1 MKNFVIVQ
9 NSLKTTWIFRK
20 DYIRELLKY
29 GNVSVIAPN
38 DDSYSKIQIEKLGA
52 NVYKIPKMDT
62 KKNKILAILAINK
75 NILIE
80 RKRNSIF
87 ICHFLITFLISY
99 LTLVPF
105 NNRLLIYTEGLG
117 SLFYNNNL
125 LRRILKVFLVNNSAV
140 RLFCNKSER
149 DLIGLPDDIVTN
161 GIGIDL
167 ESFTVKS
174 EISNIES
181 YELLYIGRLIDDKG
195 VRDSIEVLRRL
206 VADGIN
212 VKLNLVGDIYP
223 NNPSS
228 LDNED
233 IHSLKLEFG
242 NKINFVGFVKDINKW
257 YLTSHVL
264 IIPSVREG
272 FPVCVMEASSMGLP
286 TVGYNV
292 EGVNSAVIQGKNG
305 LLAEFRSIEQLTELT
320 KSLLNTDILNCY
332 RFSSSLYAE
341 DNFSI
346 KPKTQQIVNILSSF
360 YR

>member
-29 GNVSVIAPN
+29 GNVSIIAPN
-38 DDSYSKIQIEKLGA
+38 DDSYSKTQIEKLGA
-52 NVYKIPKMDT
+52 NVYKVPKMDT

-80 RKRNSIF
+80 RKKNSIF

-105 NNRLLIYTEGLG
+105 NNKLIIYTEGLG
-117 SLFYNNNL
+117 SLFYNNKFL
-125 LRRILKVFLVNNSAV
+125 LSILKFFLINNSSV

-149 DLIGLPDDIVTN
+149 DLIGLSDDIVTN

-167 ESFTVKS
+167 ELFKIKS
-174 EISNIES
+174 EILNIKQ

-195 VRDSIEVLRRL
+195 VRDSIDVLRRL
-206 VADGIN
+206 IADGIN

-228 LDNED
+228 LSNED
-233 IHSLKLEFG
+233 IHSLMLEFG
-242 NKINFVGFVKDINKW
+242 NKINFVGFAKNITKW

-264 IIPSVREG
+264 ILPSVREG
-272 FPVCVMEASSMGLP
+272 FPVCVMEASGMGVP
-286 TVGYNV
+286 TIGYNV
-292 EGVNSAVIQGKNG
+292 EGVNSAIRQGKNG
-305 LLAEFRSIEQLTELT
+305 LLAEFKNIEQLTELT
-320 KSLLNTDILNCY
+320 KSLLNIDTLNSY

>member
-29 GNVSVIAPN
+29 GNVSIIAPN
-38 DDSYSKIQIEKLGA
+38 DDSYSKTQIEKLGA
-52 NVYKIPKMDT
+52 NVYKVPKMDT

-80 RKRNSIF
+80 RKKNSIF

-105 NNRLLIYTEGLG
+105 NNKLIIYTEGLG
-117 SLFYNNNL
+117 SLFYNNKFL
-125 LRRILKVFLVNNSAV
+125 LSILKFFLINNSSV

-149 DLIGLPDDIVTN
+149 DLIGL
-161 GIGIDL
+161 
-167 ESFTVKS
+167 S
-174 EISNIES
+174 
-181 YELLYIGRLIDDKG
+181 
-195 VRDSIEVLRRL
+195 DSLM
-206 VADGIN
+206 
-212 VKLNLVGDIYP
+212 
-223 NNPSS
+223 
-228 LDNED
+228 
-233 IHSLKLEFG
+233 LEFG
-242 NKINFVGFVKDINKW
+242 NKINFVGFAKNITKW

-264 IIPSVREG
+264 ILPSVREG
-272 FPVCVMEASSMGLP
+272 FPVCVMEASGMGVP
-286 TVGYNV
+286 TIGYNV
-292 EGVNSAVIQGKNG
+292 EGVNSAIRQGKNG
-305 LLAEFRSIEQLTELT
+305 LLAEFKNIEQLTELT
-320 KSLLNTDILNCY
+320 KSLLNIDTLNSY